1 MGYCDEGCEHLTR
14 RHNCNKYHKGLAYF
28 SYGSKSLAYSN
39 HERCS
44 ECDKDHYIA
53 ELEDKIKTSWI
64 PVSERLPEVRRYE
77 NGEPKEFL
85 VRLKGCDHPCTKILN
100 DSDEWLDFCL
110 VYYSDDYRIFDVAEW
125 MELPAAGRRK
135 R

>member
-64 PVSERLPEVRRYE
+64 LVSERLPEEYREVAVTVDGK
-77 NGEPKEFL
+77 GEIGAF
-85 VRLKGCDHPCTKILN
+85 VS
-100 DSDEWLDFCL
+100 SDTCVEGDWHNWDGVVAWMPLPEP
-110 VYYSDDYRIFDVAEW
+110 YRPE
-125 MELPAAGRRK
+125 
-135 R
+135 

>member
-1 MGYCDEGCEHLTR
+1 MRLIDADKLISEQDVYFDGNRTVKDIIDEQPTVQQ
-14 RHNCNKYHKGLAYF
+14 
-28 SYGSKSLAYSN
+28 
-39 HERCS
+39 
-44 ECDKDHYIA
+44 
-53 ELEDKIKTSWI
+53 WI

-125 MELPAAGRRK
+125 MELPAAGMRK
-135 R
+135 RC